1 LVVRPLLHSP
11 SSLKCEEGKTY
22 NENIQFMHTIIQD
35 IFKSK
40 TSIVEFLHK
49 CRRGWS
55 SSEQAGPKITSLA
68 LVYIAKSVEDKGV
81 EQ

>member
-1 LVVRPLLHSP
+1 
-11 SSLKCEEGKTY
+11 
-22 NENIQFMHTIIQD
+22 MHTIIQD